1 MAVGKNVIF
10 SATVGDT
17 CPEQEQAVIK
27 AAEVVVPGATLLLDS
42 NGEFIDHDSA
52 GEAKDFFVANL
63 NAEAQESVSDAWA
76 AGDTCTAFIPQAGQ
90 YFNMVVAASQNITAK
105 GTALTS
111 NGDGTLKIATITG
124 ATPDVTIGF
133 ADEVVNTGGATALVR
148 VRIANA
154 SANLASA

>member
-1 MAVGKNVIF
+1 MSGKNVIY
-10 SATVGDT
+10 SAPVGDT
-17 CPEQEQAVIK
+17 CPAQEQATI
-27 AAEVVVPGATLLLDS
+27 AAAQTVLPGNILLLDS
-42 NGEFIDHDSA
+42 SGDFISHNAA
-52 GEAKDFFVANL
+52 GEARDFFVANL
-63 NAEAQESVSDAWA
+63 NAEAQEGVTDAWA
-76 AGDTCTAFIPQAGQ
+76 VGDTCAAFIPQSGK
-90 YFNMVVAASQNITAK
+90 YFNMVVAAGQNITAK

-133 ADEVVNTGGATALVR
+133 ADEVVNTGGSTALVR

>member
-1 MAVGKNVIF
+1 MSGKNVIY
-10 SATVGDT
+10 SAPVGDV
-17 CPEQEQAVIK
+17 CPEQEQATI
-27 AAEVVVPGATLLLDS
+27 ASAQTIVPGAILLKNS
-42 NGEFIDHDSA
+42 SGEFIDHNAA
-52 GEAKDFFVANL
+52 GEARDFFVANL
-63 NAEAQESVSDAWA
+63 NAEAQEGVSDAWA
-76 AGDTCTAFIPQAGQ
+76 VGDTCTAFIPRAGQ

-124 ATPDVTIGF
+124 ATPDVTVAF

>member
-17 CPEQEQAVIK
+17 CPEQEQAVI
-27 AAEVVVPGATLLLDS
+27 AAAQTIVPGATLLLS
-42 NGEFIDHDSA
+42 GGEFIDHNAA
-52 GEAKDFFVANL
+52 GEARDFFVANL

-76 AGDTCTAFIPQAGQ
+76 VGDTCTAFIPQAGQ

-124 ATPDVTIGF
+124 ATPDVTLCF